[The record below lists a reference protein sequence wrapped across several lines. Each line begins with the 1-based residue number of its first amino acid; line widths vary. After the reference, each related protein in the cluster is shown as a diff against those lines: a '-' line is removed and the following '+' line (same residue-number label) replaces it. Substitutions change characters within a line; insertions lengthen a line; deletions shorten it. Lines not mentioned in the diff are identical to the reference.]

1 MALVAGIAG
10 LGRVGRGVLRANFSQ
25 AANGRFDIRV
35 ACDVMPIDQIAYL
48 LAHDSTYG
56 KPPFSVDCD
65 EDSLI
70 LGGKRVRYEQVDR
83 RRGVGEEQPVSR
95 LRDYG
100 LDVFI
105 DATGTASADHLRS
118 LIRQGVAR
126 KTLCTWNV
134 EGHDISLV
142 YGVNHADYDP
152 DRHHVLT
159 SSTCTGNAL
168 VPVFFPLEKHIG
180 IEYAR
185 IVTIHPVLSDQ
196 RALDGYHSSPQLGRS
211 FTDSIVPTS
220 TNVGKSAALVL
231 PSLNGK
237 LDCVSYRVPT
247 AIVSAMDITLELS
260 RQTSREQCLRILEDY
275 AATSLSGIIRCD
287 YGAWGHPR
295 ASIDFLGDECSS
307 HILMS
312 HLTVHGG
319 RRLGLSLMHDNEWA
333 YCCRVLDILGVIEQA
348 GTGRSLERRPKRG
361 LRARNR
367 GRRAIVPACALA

>member
-10 LGRVGRGVLRANFSQ
+10 LGRVGRGVLRANYSK
-25 AANGRFDIRV
+25 ATGGRFDIQV

-65 EDSLI
+65 SDTLI
-70 LGGKRVRYEQVDR
+70 LGGKRIRYVQVDR
-83 RRGVGEEQPVSR
+83 RRGPGEAQHFSK

-105 DATGTASADHLRS
+105 DATGTASADYLRS

-142 YGVNHADYDP
+142 YGVNHGDYDP
-152 DRHHVLT
+152 ERHHVLT

-168 VPVFFPLEKHIG
+168 VPVFFPLEQSIG

-185 IVTIHPVLSDQ
+185 IVTIHPVMSDQ

-220 TNVGKSAALVL
+220 TNIGKSAALVI

-247 AIVSAMDITLELS
+247 AIVSAMDITVELS
-260 RQTSREQCLRILEDY
+260 RDTSREQCVQILEEF
-275 AATSLSGIIRCD
+275 AGNSSGLIRCD
-287 YGAWGHPR
+287 YGAWGHQR
-295 ASIDFLGDECSS
+295 ASIDFLGDECSA
-307 HILMS
+307 HVLIS
-312 HLTVHGG
+312 HLAVHGG

-333 YCCRVLDILGVIEQA
+333 YCCRVLDILGVIERA
-348 GTGRSLERRPKRG
+348 GTGRSQERQSKRRVRSRKHA
-361 LRARNR
+361 LRV
-367 GRRAIVPACALA
+367 IVPECA